1 MIVNDTEFL
10 VNFTG
15 KIKTLFNKSNISYD
29 TDLSKTLN
37 HRELFS
43 LYNFILEKYSID
55 IDFMDYKTPQQIASL
70 ITNG

>member
-37 HRELFS
+37 HRELFY